1 MAATL
6 AYRGAV
12 VRYRVLVSGRV
23 QGVFF
28 RDTCRK
34 MAEQYGVSGWVRNRP
49 DGRVEAVFEGSEEA
63 VRALLEWARHGP
75 PSSVVENVSAQGEPA
90 EGLSGFLVT
99 A

>member
-1 MAATL
+1 M
-6 AYRGAV
+6 

-28 RDTCRK
+28 RDTCRT

-49 DGRVEAVFEGSEEA
+49 DGRVEAVFEGPQDA
-63 VRALLEWARHGP
+63 VGALLEWARQGP
-75 PSSVVENVSAQGEPA
+75 RAAVVEDVSAQPEPA
-90 EGLSGFLVT
+90 EGLSGFQIT